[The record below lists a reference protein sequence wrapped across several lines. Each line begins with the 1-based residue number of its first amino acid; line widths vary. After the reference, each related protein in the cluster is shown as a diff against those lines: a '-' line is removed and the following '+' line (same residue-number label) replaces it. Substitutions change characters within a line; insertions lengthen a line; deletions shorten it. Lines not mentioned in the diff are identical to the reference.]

1 MFFIPIFFFMISMA
15 VGIWLLTKLE
25 ALKGAD
31 RMLSRIGAWIIIVL
45 SFIAVI
51 LFIIFGMVYPGGPPC
66 GSMFG
71 PGYMGAKSGMYGP
84 MMMGE
89 EGEYYYMHEHMQEHM
104 GEHMGLEEPP
114 AGMMEGEKEAPPV
127 GKESEEVK

>member
-15 VGIWLLTKLE
+15 VGIWLLTKLGT
-25 ALKGAD
+25 LKGAD

-45 SFIAVI
+45 SFIAIV
-51 LFIIFGMVYPGGPPC
+51 LFIIFGLVYPGGPPC
-66 GSMFG
+66 GSVFG
-71 PGYMGAKSGMYGP
+71 PGHMWTKPDVYGP
-84 MMMGE
+84 KMMGE
-89 EGEYYYMHEHMQEHM
+89 EGEYGYMHEQMQEHM

-114 AGMMEGEKEAPPV
+114 TGMIEGDKEAPPV